1 VTHVRLLRHG
11 EVASYEG
18 DHGLTARGTEQART
32 AAAEVRGWV
41 GGASAQLRHATSG
54 RATETAAALA
64 AALPGLDGPYPDPGF
79 DNFFNAVGG
88 RVTPHDAMRPAITAA
103 RADGAWPR
111 AHPATWELEVDRFAT
126 IHDSGGDP
134 IEWWLRHPTLAM
146 EPPARAV
153 RRFWRAL
160 TALVAERTI
169 VCTHSGPMRALAAHA
184 LGCDAGE
191 PEHLEA
197 VDVRLD
203 GARAEVTYRGR
214 TAALAVPDLAEPAWP

>member
-18 DHGLTARGTEQART
+18 DHGLTDRGAEQARA
-32 AAAEVRGWV
+32 AAAEVRGWL
-41 GGASAQLRHATSG
+41 GGASAEVRHATSG

-64 AALPGLDGPYPDPGF
+64 AALPGLDGPYPDAGF
-79 DNFFNAVGG
+79 DNFFTAVGG
-88 RVTPHDAMRPAITAA
+88 RVTPHDAMRPAITSA

-111 AHPATWELEVDRFAT
+111 AHPAVWELEVDRFAA
-126 IHDSGGDP
+126 IHDSGADP

-146 EPPARAV
+146 ESPARAV

-160 TALVAERTI
+160 TALVAERAV

-184 LGCDAGE
+184 LGSDAGE
-191 PEHLEA
+191 PQHLEA

-203 GARAEVTYRGR
+203 GGRAEVTYRGR